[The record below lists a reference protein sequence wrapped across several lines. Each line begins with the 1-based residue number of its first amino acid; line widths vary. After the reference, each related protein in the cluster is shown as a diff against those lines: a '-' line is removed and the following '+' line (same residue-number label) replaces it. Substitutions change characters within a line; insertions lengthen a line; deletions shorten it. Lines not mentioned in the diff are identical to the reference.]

1 MHHLKSVLFINL
13 YTYIKLSA
21 LIKIATNFSKIKTH
35 YDPNSDVTYLR
46 SPSVPALVTN
56 SLSVLIQAT

>member
-21 LIKIATNFSKIKTH
+21 LIKIATNFSMKIKTH

-56 SLSVLIQAT
+56 SLSVLI